1 MNIRLFQLDK
11 RLKKLLVVYLIT
23 VTCGLGIGLVY
34 LAQNTGF
41 SAEGTVEHYNGS
53 ATDVTGELDIPEK
66 FPKPLGELLMTT
78 HNHVLG
84 LSFLF
89 LSISLIFYFSSI
101 VNSFW
106 KTFLMIEPL
115 ISVMLTFG
123 SIWGMRFIHSA
134 FVYLTILSAILMYS
148 AVFIMIFLS
157 AYELLF
163 MKNKHR

>member
-1 MNIRLFQLDK
+1 MNINLFQLDK
-11 RLKKLLVVYLIT
+11 TLKKLLVVYLIT
-23 VTCGLGIGLVY
+23 VTCGLSVGLVY

-53 ATDVTGELDIPEK
+53 ATDMSDELDISEK

-78 HNHVLG
+78 HNHVLA

-89 LSISLIFYFSSI
+89 LSISLIFYFTSI
-101 VNSFW
+101 VKPFW

-123 SIWGMRFIHSA
+123 SIWGMRFIHSD
-134 FVYLTILSAILMYS
+134 FVYLTIASAVLMYS
-148 AVFIMIFLS
+148 AVFVMIFLS
-157 AYELLF
+157 VYELIF
-163 MKNKHR
+163 GTNNRH